1 MVKKVLKLSA
11 SWCMPCH
18 AYAKTFNAVKE
29 EEKYKDVVFEEI
41 DIEEQEDLAIK
52 YSVRGVPTTVILGE
66 DDKVL
71 SKFSGNVPKT
81 MLEKEIDTAN
91 G

>member
-18 AYAKTFNAVKE
+18 AYAKIFNTVKE
-29 EEKYKDVVFEEI
+29 EDKYKNIIFEEI
-41 DIEEQEDLAIK
+41 DIEENEDLASK
-52 YSVRGVPTTVILGE
+52 YLVKSVPTTVILDENGN
-66 DDKVL
+66 VL
-71 SKFSGNVPKT
+71 SKFSGIATKAI
-81 MLEKEIDTAN
+81 LEEEINKAN